1 MVDVIASQLTKF
13 LLEQVSQISETFF
26 VSISRYLTEEQK
38 AEMTCCPLF
47 RTAEGRKYTFHLVT
61 YSVHVLMDS
70 TWNVRLTAGMLIIYR
85 TL

>member
-1 MVDVIASQLTKF
+1 MVDVIASQLTSF
-13 LLEQVSQISETFF
+13 FTRASESDLRDVF